1 MSCEDFVSLR
11 NLEYCGLTASVLEQ
25 FKDQA
30 TVDRNR
36 VEFCADGS
44 YQLLEERKPR
54 FKRPAPHDDFP
65 FGQDRKRVKT
75 GQVQV
80 HAVGLDDGD
89 DGVIVID

>member
-1 MSCEDFVSLR
+1 MCLR
-11 NLEYCGLTASVLEQ
+11 NLEYCGLTASLLEQ

-54 FKRPAPHDDFP
+54 YKRPASRSDSP
-65 FGQDRKRVKT
+65 FGQDTKRAKSDQRK
-75 GQVQV
+75 V
-80 HAVGLDDGD
+80 HEVGLDDHD
-89 DGVIVID
+89 DDDNVIVID